1 MVPFTFVGTKESID
15 NVQALLDY
23 HISYLNVSRLGLG
36 LRLRVGVG
44 GLEEPGCS
52 GGEPEQGSD

>member
-23 HISYLNVSRLGLG
+23 HISYLNVSGFRSGS
-36 LRLRVGVG
+36 RVGIRAG
-44 GLEEPGCS
+44 KS
-52 GGEPEQGSD
+52 